1 MRYHL
6 FDLAISATSQPFAYQ
21 LFAQSS
27 TQGEAAAPTTFDAGA
42 PPLATWL
49 QQLADEN
56 ISASELQALGLALYQ
71 ALFVGDIN
79 LLWQRAF
86 GETLAQDEIGLRLR
100 LRINPAEL
108 AALPWE
114 FLYSPERQLFLAA
127 SVETPVSRYI
137 NLGEPLRQLACPEKI
152 NLLAVIPQN
161 TDLDVA
167 AERDMLAELAKRLAG
182 KMTVDALEGPA
193 TQKAIRA
200 ALRRKAYHIVHYAGH
215 GSFEN
220 EQAFIHLDH
229 EWKSTEPM
237 DAALFAHFFT
247 DYPPARLIFL
257 NACQGATRSAH
268 QALVGL
274 APQLVRR
281 GVPAVLAMQYRIDN
295 DDAMLF
301 AAEFY
306 AELCNTRDGGQVEV
320 ALSRA
325 RKALLQE
332 RPGSPAFGNPVL
344 YLRADDGRLW
354 QAKAAA
360 EAEISVPSGRPKLAE
375 KKSLLER
382 WQLWVGIIGGIL
394 VIIGGLLDL
403 PEKVNKFLGSKKTSD
418 STQTVPAVV
427 LQQLR
432 GQIRDATTGRY
443 LDGVIVILPELGKR
457 ATTNDIGVFEFDSL
471 EVPASAPISLQATKP
486 GYVSINDDP
495 WPGTQLNQYK
505 MKREK

>member
-6 FDLAISATSQPFAYQ
+6 FDLAISATNQPSVYQ

-42 PPLATWL
+42 PPFATWL

-56 ISASELQALGLALYQ
+56 ISAFELQALGLAFYQ
-71 ALFVGDIN
+71 ALFVDDVS
-79 LLWQRAF
+79 LLWQRAL
-86 GETLAQDEIGLRLR
+86 GETLTQDEIGLRLR
-100 LRINPAEL
+100 LRINPTES

-127 SVETPVSRYI
+127 SVETPLSRYL
-137 NLGEPLRQLACPEKI
+137 NLTEPLRPLACPEKI
-152 NLLAVIPQN
+152 NLLAAIPQN
-161 TDLDVA
+161 SGLDTA
-167 AERDMLAELAKRLAG
+167 AERDMLAELSKRLAG

-200 ALRRKAYHIVHYAGH
+200 ALRRKEYHIVHYAGH

-220 EQAFIHLDH
+220 EHAFIHLDH

-237 DAALFAHFFT
+237 DASRFAHFFT
-247 DYPPARLIFL
+247 DYPPARLVFL

-274 APQLVRR
+274 APQLVWR
-281 GVPAVLAMQYRIDN
+281 GVPAVVAMQYRIDN

-332 RPGSPAFGNPVL
+332 RPDRPAFGNPVL
-344 YLRADDGRLW
+344 YLRAEDGRLW
-354 QAKAAA
+354 QANPPAKD
-360 EAEISVPSGRPKLAE
+360 ETSVPTHRPKPAQ
-375 KKSLLER
+375 KSLLER

-394 VIIGGLLDL
+394 VILGGLLEL
-403 PEKVNKFLGSKKTSD
+403 PEKVAKFFESSQQETPASPLRGVVKNSSGELLSNFLIIVEGQQKD
-418 STQTVPAVV
+418 STFTDSYGGFNFEKIPGKIGDRVRVYVYQDGRLLHNEYFTLPGPANIV
-427 LQQLR
+427 L
-432 GQIRDATTGRY
+432 
-443 LDGVIVILPELGKR
+443 E
-457 ATTNDIGVFEFDSL
+457 
-471 EVPASAPISLQATKP
+471 
-486 GYVSINDDP
+486 
-495 WPGTQLNQYK
+495 
-505 MKREK
+505 